1 MAARPTWQGHLRLSL
16 VSCPVALYTATSK
29 ASDVSFHLLNPKTN
43 NRIRMVT
50 TDPDTGPVER
60 ADLVKGY
67 EVEKDRY
74 IILTEDEIESVR
86 LESTKTLDIE
96 RFVDVADIDRL
107 YWNDPYFLVP
117 DGKVAAEAYGVI
129 RDAMAK
135 AKKIALG
142 RLVLHTRE
150 RLFALEP
157 RDEGI
162 IAWTLR
168 STDEVRD
175 VAAAFDDIPSVKTD
189 PKMLDIAAKIIEQQ
203 EGPFDP
209 KMFTDRYEEA
219 LKALIAEKED
229 GHKPVAAP
237 KPEDTKVSDLMEA
250 LRASLGKGGGKGGGK
265 SDAAPPRKAAPAKA
279 RRSTPAKTARRKAS

>member
-1 MAARPTWQGHLRLSL
+1 MASRPTWQGHLRLSL
-16 VSCPVALYTATSK
+16 VSCPIALYTATSTG
-29 ASDVSFHLLNPKTN
+29 SDVSFHLLNPKTK
-43 NRIRMVT
+43 NRIRMIP

-74 IILTEDEIESVR
+74 IIVTEDEIDSVR

-96 RFVDVADIDRL
+96 RFVDVAEIDRL
-107 YWNDPYFLVP
+107 YWNAPYFLVP
-117 DGKVAAEAYGVI
+117 DGKVAAEAYAVI
-129 RDAMAK
+129 RDAMVR
-135 AKKIALG
+135 AKKVALG

-157 RDEGI
+157 REEGI
-162 IAWTLR
+162 IAWSLR

-175 VAAAFDDIPSVKTD
+175 VDAAFDDIPKVKTD

-209 KMFTDRYEEA
+209 STFNDRYEDA

-229 GHKPVAAP
+229 GQTPTLAP
-237 KPEDTKVSDLMEA
+237 QPEETKVSDLMDA
-250 LRASLGKGGGKGGGK
+250 LRKSLGKSG
-265 SDAAPPRKAAPAKA
+265 PPSRKAAPAKA
-279 RRSTPAKTARRKAS
+279 RRAAPTKTARRKAG

>member
-16 VSCPVALYTATSK
+16 VSCPVTLYTATNR
-29 ASDVSFHLLNPKTN
+29 ASDVSFHLINPKTN

-60 ADLVKGY
+60 GDLVKGY
-67 EVEKDRY
+67 EIEKDRY
-74 IILTEDEIESVR
+74 IILTEDDIDSVR

-135 AKKIALG
+135 AKKVALG

-157 RDEGI
+157 REDGI
-162 IAWTLR
+162 IAWSLR
-168 STDEVRD
+168 SADEVRD
-175 VAAAFDDIPSVKTD
+175 VDAAFDDIPAVKTD
-189 PKMLDIAAKIIEQQ
+189 AKMLDIAQRIIEQQ

-209 KMFTDRYEEA
+209 STFTDRYEEA
-219 LKALIAEKED
+219 LKALIAEKEK

-237 KPEDTKVSDLMEA
+237 KAEDTKVSDLMEA
-250 LRASLGKGGGKGGGK
+250 LRQSLGKGGPK
-265 SDAAPPRKAAPAKA
+265 SGAEPAKRKAAPAKA
-279 RRSTPAKTARRKAS
+279 RRAAPSKTARRKAS

>member
-29 ASDVSFHLLNPKTN
+29 APDVSFHLLNPKTN

-74 IILTEDEIESVR
+74 ITLTDDEIASVR

-129 RDAMAK
+129 RDAMKK

-157 RDEGI
+157 REDGI

-175 VAAAFDDIPSVKTD
+175 VNAAFDDIPSVKTD
-189 PKMLDIAAKIIEQQ
+189 PKMLDIAEKIIEQQ

-209 KMFTDRYEEA
+209 TLFTDRYEEA
-219 LKALIAEKED
+219 LKALIAEKEE

-250 LRASLGKGGGKGGGK
+250 LRASLGKAGGKA
-265 SDAAPPRKAAPAKA
+265 SAPPRKASTAKP
-279 RRSTPAKTARRKAS
+279 RRSTPAKTARRKAG